1 MEAIFEGGGLVLY
14 DECTE
19 KEYQQTLDSLKPLN
33 ELVQKYQGSLEPSD
47 KYFVKEFLLW
57 ALAEHHK
64 LGKDR
69 LTNGFEFKDLIGI
82 L

>member
-1 MEAIFEGGGLVLY
+1 MAHSIVAQSLY
-14 DECTE
+14 DESADAD
-19 KEYQQTLDSLKPLN
+19 YQETLNSLKPLN
-33 ELVQKYQGSLEPSD
+33 ELVKKYQGDAAVED
-47 KYFVKEFLLW
+47 QYFVKEFLLW